1 MRISL
6 KNWEIACR
14 LQAETPVADLHMDL
28 PGELLFRR
36 RRGQRHVIAGRY
48 LPLWRKAGISLI
60 GAAVYVEDENLP
72 EGVLRSVLLQ
82 IEALKE
88 EIEEA
93 EGAVHLIRKQ
103 ADLEPAYDKSSVG
116 LLLYLEGLDCIGTD
130 TGLLSLLSE
139 LGVRGASLVWSR
151 QNLLA
156 CGCCRAYD
164 KRDIR
169 GRLTEAGIDA
179 VHKMKELHMFL
190 DISHLNDEGAEEVL
204 TGADIPVLATH
215 SNAREVYFHYR
226 NLTRGQIDLLSD
238 RGGIIG
244 LNACSLLTGS
254 ARDGRHLE
262 LLQKHGRYLADQAGA
277 DHVALGLDL
286 CRNYELARRE
296 LPANQFRG
304 TDALPD
310 QGELGLLTA
319 ALLEAGISPQTMKKI
334 LGENVFAFLRRV
346 LPQ

>member
-6 KNWEIACR
+6 KNWELACR

-36 RRGQRHVIAGRY
+36 RRGQRRVIAGRY
-48 LPLWRKAGISLI
+48 LPVWKKAGISLV

-72 EGVLRSVLLQ
+72 EAALRNTLLQ
-82 IEALKE
+82 TEALKE
-88 EIEEA
+88 EIREA
-93 EGAVHLIRKQ
+93 EGAVHLIRCQ
-103 ADLEPAYDKSSVG
+103 ADLDRAYEKSSVG
-116 LLLYLEGLDCIGTD
+116 ILLSMEGLDCIGTD

-139 LGVRGASLVWSR
+139 LGVMGASLVWSR

-156 CGCCRAYD
+156 CGCCRASE
-164 KRDIR
+164 KREVK
-169 GRLTEAGIDA
+169 GKLTEAGMAAIQ
-179 VHKMKELHMFL
+179 KMREQHMFL
-190 DISHLNDEGAEEVL
+190 DISHLNDEGTEEVL
-204 TGADIPVLATH
+204 TEADIPMLATH

-226 NLTRGQIDLLSD
+226 NLTGGQIDLLSD

-262 LLQKHGRYLADQAGA
+262 LLQKHGKYLLERAGA

-296 LPANQFRG
+296 LPANQLRG
-304 TDALPD
+304 NDALPD
-310 QGELGLLTA
+310 QGELALLTA
-319 ALLEAGISPQTMKKI
+319 AFLEIGTRPDVIRKL
-334 LGENVFAFLRRV
+334 LGENAFAFLRRV